1 MEYERIDK
9 VQSGISPSKL
19 RMKLMGPHH
28 HRKKDGSNSNSS
40 RTSPSRIEDAE
51 FVNSLLASKNG
62 DFDEEVASS
71 DVAAVKVSNEA
82 VLDSILNDQIS
93 CQPKELLPRESMEVC
108 HAKLQQ
114 FSKSDNGNSS
124 AIHPMRTL
132 DENLDYDSNATS
144 SSFEF
149 HNGER
154 AVHSSMTRSYSRPM
168 SSKWNDAEKWIMNR
182 QNVQATYAKKN
193 AFHNQTNRFPT
204 TNMGRRSAVN
214 HVADTKRVDF
224 CQPAVQMPFEKFS
237 FIPSGAYPISARA
250 CGGSLLS
257 DQCPQSKD
265 LREVAQRED
274 LREVAQRDLSC
285 TKSSAE
291 DTTVLP
297 AIQSVSMREMGTEM
311 TPVTSQEPSRTA
323 TPVGATTPL
332 RSPTS
337 SIPSTPHRRPP
348 TSTPLDHTTD
358 DESQHPADNGK
369 KELSEQE
376 MKLTTRR
383 EIVAL
388 GVQLG
393 KMNIAA
399 WASKHEKENITSS
412 VETSNLEEL
421 EQIEYEKLAAA
432 WEEAEKSKHTARYK
446 RDEIK
451 IQAWESQQRAKLEAE
466 MRRIEA
472 KVEQMRAQAQA
483 KMVKKIDMARQR
495 SEEKRNAAE
504 ARKNRDAERTAAQSE
519 CIRQTGRMPS
529 SHYICCG
536 WFHGEAVV
544 CKSAQWGKPL
554 GNGNSKNWF
563 NKHKCIIS
571 VLKSP
576 DMDLH
581 SSVRVAEVYY
591 ILSSETDLYGLKIG
605 PWPWSMAMHAR
616 WELSLVFCFGFCE
629 QTFELVQG
637 SFTAMGLRVMGY
649 KSP

>member
-1 MEYERIDK
+1 MEYERIDQ

-62 DFDEEVASS
+62 DFDEEVPSL
-71 DVAAVKVSNEA
+71 DVTSTKISNEV
-82 VLDSILNDQIS
+82 VLDSSLNDQIS
-93 CQPKELLPRESMEVC
+93 RHRKESLARESIEVGC
-108 HAKLQQ
+108 AKLQQ
-114 FSKSDNGNSS
+114 FSKIDNGNFST
-124 AIHPMRTL
+124 IHLMRTL
-132 DENLDYDSNATS
+132 EDENLDYDSNASS

-149 HNGER
+149 HKGER
-154 AVHSSMTRSYSRPM
+154 AVHSSMTRPYSRPM

-182 QNVQATYAKKN
+182 QNVQAAYAKKN
-193 AFHNQTNRFPT
+193 AFQNQANRFPMT
-204 TNMGRRSAVN
+204 KMVRVAPESANYDQRSAVN
-214 HVADTKRVDF
+214 HIVDTKMVDF
-224 CQPAVQMPFEKFS
+224 CQPVVQMPFEKFS
-237 FIPSGAYPISARA
+237 FIPSGAHPISAQA

-257 DQCPQSKD
+257 DQCPHSK
-265 LREVAQRED
+265 D

-297 AIQSVSMREMGTEM
+297 AIRSVSMRDMGTEM
-311 TPVTSQEPSRTA
+311 TPATSQEPSRTA

-337 SIPSTPHRRPP
+337 SIPSTPRRGAP

-358 DESQHPADNGK
+358 DYSQHPTDNGK

-376 MKLTTRR
+376 MKLKTRK

-399 WASKHEKENITSS
+399 WASKDEKENNTSS
-412 VETSNLEEL
+412 VETTNIEEL
-421 EQIEYEKLAAA
+421 EQIEYEKRAAA
-432 WEEAEKSKHTARYK
+432 WEEAEKSKHSARCK
-446 RDEIK
+446 REEIK

-483 KMVKKIDMARQR
+483 KMVKKITMARQR
-495 SEEKRNAAE
+495 SEEKRAAAE
-504 ARKNRDAERTAAQSE
+504 ARKNQDAERTGAQAE
-519 CIRQTGRMPS
+519 YIRQTGRMPS
-529 SHYICCG
+529 SHYMCCG
-536 WFHGEAVV
+536 W
-544 CKSAQWGKPL
+544 
-554 GNGNSKNWF
+554 
-563 NKHKCIIS
+563 
-571 VLKSP
+571 
-576 DMDLH
+576 
-581 SSVRVAEVYY
+581 
-591 ILSSETDLYGLKIG
+591 LS
-605 PWPWSMAMHAR
+605 
-616 WELSLVFCFGFCE
+616 
-629 QTFELVQG
+629 
-637 SFTAMGLRVMGY
+637 
-649 KSP
+649 